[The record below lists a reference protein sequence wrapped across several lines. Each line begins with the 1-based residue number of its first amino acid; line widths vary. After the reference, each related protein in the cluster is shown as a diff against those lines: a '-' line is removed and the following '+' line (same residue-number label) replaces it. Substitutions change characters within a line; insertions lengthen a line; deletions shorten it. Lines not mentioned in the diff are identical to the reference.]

1 MNVLLLNP
9 NTSADMTAHIQR
21 EAARHTWPGVSL
33 LVATARFGGAVIA
46 SRASYAIAAHAALD
60 AYAAATATASGSGSG
75 SGSAAGP
82 AGLDGRV
89 AAVVLACFGDP
100 GLEALR
106 EVSGI
111 PVLGLLESAVAQAA
125 RAGEPFGIVTAGP
138 AWVPML
144 EERIRS
150 GPHAALSRGVFA
162 IRTTGLDVARDPDRF
177 VSVLQAAVDEAA
189 AAGAR
194 NIILGGSALA
204 GFGSR
209 LSGAVRLIDPLEAAM
224 ADAQRCLAG
233 ADASA
238 PFAGAPN
245 VPPIAYQG
253 LSPALEATLAR
264 PSAVG

>member
-21 EAARHTWPGVSL
+21 EAARHAWPGVSL
-33 LVATARFGGAVIA
+33 LAATARFGGAVIA

-60 AYAAATATASGSGSG
+60 AYAAAAASGAGSAP
-75 SGSAAGP
+75 GSAAGR
-82 AGLDGRV
+82 AGSDGRV

-162 IRTTGLDVARDPDRF
+162 IQTTGLDVARDPDRF

-209 LSGAVRLIDPLEAAM
+209 LSGEAHLIDPLEAAM
-224 ADAQRCLAG
+224 ADARRCLAG
-233 ADASA
+233 ADGSA
-238 PFAGAPN
+238 AFAGAPN
-245 VPPIAYQG
+245 VPPIAYRG

-264 PSAVG
+264 PSTAG